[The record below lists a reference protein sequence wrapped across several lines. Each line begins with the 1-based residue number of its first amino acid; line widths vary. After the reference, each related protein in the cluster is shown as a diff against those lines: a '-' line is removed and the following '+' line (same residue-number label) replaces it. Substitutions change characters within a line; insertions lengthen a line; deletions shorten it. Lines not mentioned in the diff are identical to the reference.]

1 MQQHPIPQN
10 VTQYQFRLVGDMTL
24 KQFLEL
30 AGGGLLAYLFF
41 ASNLIFIIKWPL
53 IIFSILLGAALA
65 FFPIEDRPLDQ
76 WITNFIKAIYAPTRF
91 IWKKTDKIP
100 RLFLFEAHAPEVVN
114 TITKTIKAPNVNS
127 ILRPISDLSEVEA
140 TKVSSLDSLFKEL
153 PPTPIVAP
161 ENGKTGA
168 LEHEEV
174 VKPSVSIRK
183 LKPVT
188 DLEDVVLHTPKI
200 EPTPI
205 EQAPKPAAVTTQA
218 PTNIVFAAPS
228 APSTTVATQAS
239 ISKKITLPAAPKQ
252 PNLITGVVVD
262 QSEKLVEG
270 AIVQIVSADGIPQRA
285 MKTNSL
291 GQFYTSTPLSQ
302 GNYVIEIE
310 KSGLNFAPE
319 QLIVNGSIL
328 SPIELR
334 AAA

>member
-53 IIFSILLGAALA
+53 IILSILFGAALA

-76 WITNFIKAIYAPTRF
+76 WITNFLKAIYAPTRF
-91 IWKKTDKIP
+91 IWQKTNKIP
-100 RLFLFEAHAPEVVN
+100 RLFLFEAHAPEIVN
-114 TITKTIKAPNVNS
+114 TITKTIKAPNISSV
-127 ILRPISDLSEVEA
+127 LKPVSDLSEVEA

-153 PPTPIVAP
+153 PPVSPVPSATQ
-161 ENGKTGA
+161 
-168 LEHEEV
+168 LSQDEV
-174 VKPSVSIRK
+174 TKPSISIRK
-183 LKPVT
+183 LKPAT
-188 DLEDVVLHTPKI
+188 ELEGIVLHTPKT
-200 EPTPI
+200 EPVVVEQTPKS
-205 EQAPKPAAVTTQA
+205 QVVAPTQA
-218 PTNIVFAAPS
+218 PNNIVFTAPS
-228 APSTTVATQAS
+228 APKTTTA
-239 ISKKITLPAAPKQ
+239 ISSAPPRKITLPASPKL

-262 QSEKLVEG
+262 QNEKLLEN

-291 GQFYTSTPLSQ
+291 GQFYTSTPLSV
-302 GNYVIEIE
+302 GNYVIEVE
-310 KSGLNFAPE
+310 KAGTNFAPQ
-319 QLIVNGSIL
+319 QLIVSGNVL

-334 AAA
+334 ASV